1 MSKSLPHHLLPL
13 LYGERREAVLEEMMK
28 RSAFTRRAALVLA
41 CSALSLFSL
50 GHPAAAQDFPNR
62 TITLVVPFAAGGS
75 TDVVGRVVAQ
85 KMGDVLGQQIV
96 VENVAGAGGNLGA
109 ARVAR
114 ANPDGYTIL
123 MGTVATHALNPLILK
138 TKPYDPEKDFAPVSL
153 LVVVPN
159 VLVVNPQLP
168 VNSVAELIELLKK
181 EPDKYA
187 YASSGNGTPLHLS
200 GELFN
205 SMTGVKMQHVP
216 YKGAGPALNDLIGNQ
231 ISIMFD
237 NLPSSS
243 GHIKAG
249 TLRALGVTTK
259 ERAPSF
265 PDVPTVAETV
275 PGYETYTWN
284 ALFAPAGTPPE
295 VVAKLNEA
303 ANAALKDPAVIARM
317 KDFSATIV
325 GSTPAE
331 LGKHVTAELAKWTPV
346 VKSANIQM
354 D

>member
-1 MSKSLPHHLLPL
+1 
-13 LYGERREAVLEEMMK
+13 MK
-28 RSAFTRRAALVLA
+28 RTAFTRRAALA
-41 CSALSLFSL
+41 IAGSALSLMSL
-50 GHPAAAQDFPNR
+50 GLPAAAQSFPKQ
-62 TITLVVPFAAGGS
+62 TITMVVPFAPGGS
-75 TDVVGRVVAQ
+75 TDVVARVVAQ
-85 KMGDVLGQQIV
+85 KMGEILGQQIV

-109 ARVAR
+109 DRVAR
-114 ANPDGYTIL
+114 AEPDGYTIL

-138 TKPYDPEKDFAPVSL
+138 QKPYDPEKDFAPVSL

-159 VLVVNPQLP
+159 VLVVNPKLG
-168 VNSVAELIELLKK
+168 VNNVKELVDLLKK
-181 EPDKYA
+181 EPDKYS

-205 SMTGVKMQHVP
+205 AMAGVKMQHVP

-243 GHIKAG
+243 GHMKAG
-249 TLRALGVTTK
+249 TLKALGVTTAK
-259 ERAPSF
+259 RAPSF
-265 PDVPTVAETV
+265 PDVPTVAESI

-284 ALFAPAGTPPE
+284 ALFAPAKTPAD
-295 VVAKLNEA
+295 VVSKLNDA
-303 ANAALKDPAVIARM
+303 ANKALKDPAVMARM
-317 KDFSATIV
+317 NDFSATIV
-325 GSTPAE
+325 GSTPEE
-331 LGKHVTAELAKWTPV
+331 LGKHVTAELAKWGPV